1 MDEAQRQTLVMGISK
16 VPIPSHLCAFEFIQR
31 DFCTTQSDGGKEG
44 AFSNINIFLFIP
56 GT

>member
-31 DFCTTQSDGGKEG
+31 DFCSTQSDGGKEG
-44 AFSNINIFLFIP
+44 AFSNINIFLFIS